1 MTVQLDDHQFRFAQS
16 DPRRPLLGIAGPGMG
31 KTRTLV
37 ARIAL
42 LLEARRHGLLADGPI
57 IALTFTRT
65 ATRELRERLLAALG
79 PWDPAELDV
88 RTFHAYGL
96 SLLRG
101 GWAAE
106 YLGLERFS
114 IATEGQQA
122 HAAAVGVAGA
132 GLTLTPAAALELIA
146 ALKIGQAS
154 RWRSPVALDA
164 VRRGYDHELW
174 RRNLIDVHDLVG
186 RVVQILGASA
196 QARADLARR
205 RCHVV
210 CDEFQDLSLYQA
222 ALVAH
227 LAGPEGALSAVG
239 DPCQCIYGGASPRF
253 MLDLPRVYPHLR
265 LRRLRRTYRL
275 HRAVLDVA
283 NAVARYIVGG
293 RGETHPQRDHGPLPL
308 VHIARTPEE
317 EAAWIAARLHLLH
330 RSGALPRWADGVVL
344 VRTRAQRAALLRRLR
359 AAGVPARS
367 GAASLA
373 DKPAV
378 RAVMAWL
385 TLLRDPDDAEA
396 LLVAVDAPP
405 LGRRREVPATLRAG
419 LERTGPWTVAR
430 LRREQ
435 PPGLAP
441 SQLRA
446 LAGFLRC
453 YEGLVAVVGASEPTA
468 TFDAIIERSGLGAWL
483 VEAHAGAA
491 ADVDTLRTLATSE
504 GDVGALALALGE
516 EARGSGSDAVMV
528 QTVHGYKGQ
537 EALGVFLAGLDE
549 DVFPHASA
557 LASGPD
563 GMQQEIRAYYVGVT
577 RSLQYLALSSGCAPA
592 RYGRAGRPS
601 PFLAMI
607 PAACVRAVAA

>member
-1 MTVQLDDHQFRFAQS
+1 VQLDDHQLRFAHS

-57 IALTFTRT
+57 VALTFTRT
-65 ATRELRERLLAALG
+65 ATHELRERLLAVLG
-79 PWDPAELDV
+79 PWDPTELDV

-96 SLLRG
+96 SLLRA

-106 YLGLERFS
+106 YLGLDRFHV
-114 IATEGQQA
+114 ATEGQQA
-122 HAAAVGVAGA
+122 HAATAGAAGA

-146 ALKIGQAS
+146 ALKIGQAP
-154 RWRSPVALDA
+154 RWRTPAALDA
-164 VRRGYDHELW
+164 LQRGYDHDLW
-174 RRNLIDVHDLVG
+174 RRNLIDVHDMVG

-293 RGETHPQRDHGPLPL
+293 RGETHPQREHGPIPL
-308 VHIARTPEE
+308 LYVARAPEE
-317 EAAWIAARLHLLH
+317 EAAWIAAQLHLLY
-330 RSGALPRWADGVVL
+330 RGGALPRWADGVVL
-344 VRTRAQRAALLRRLR
+344 VRTRAQRATLLRRLR
-359 AAGVPARS
+359 AAGVPARA

-373 DKPAV
+373 DRPAV
-378 RAVMAWL
+378 RAIMAWL
-385 TLLRDPDDAEA
+385 ALLRDPDDAGA
-396 LLVAVDAPP
+396 LLAAVDAPP
-405 LGRRREVPATLRAG
+405 LGRRREPPTTLRAG
-419 LERTGPWTVAR
+419 LARTGPWTVTR
-430 LRREQ
+430 LQREQ

-468 TFDAIIERSGLGAWL
+468 AFDAIIERSGLGAWL
-483 VEAHAGAA
+483 VEAHASAA
-491 ADVDTLRTLATSE
+491 ADVEALRTLAAQE
-504 GDVGALALALGE
+504 GDVGALALALRE
-516 EARGSGSDAVMV
+516 EAWGSGSDAVTV

-537 EALGVFLAGLDE
+537 EATGVFLAGLDE
-549 DVFPHASA
+549 DLFPHASA

-563 GMQQEIRAYYVGVT
+563 GMQQEIRACYVGVT
-577 RSLQYLALSSGCAPA
+577 RSLQYLALSSGCAP
-592 RYGRAGRPS
+592 GRDGRTGRPS

-607 PAACVRAVAA
+607 PPACVRAVAA